1 MNGVSLAA
9 GKPASGSV
17 LRAGERRRPAGRLAA
32 AALLAGGLAAAAWAG
47 PAEAYTKS
55 SITIDA
61 RSGLVLQSHNADA
74 RHPPASLS
82 KLMTLY
88 LTFEAISRGRFG
100 WNTRVRISRYAAT
113 RQPSKLYL
121 RTGQRIRVRDLVYG
135 TAIKSANDAAA
146 ALAEK
151 IAGSERRF
159 ARLMTQRARQLGMR
173 RTVFGTASG
182 LPARGQRTTARDM
195 AILARS
201 LIHHFPQ
208 YSDVFSTRFYRFGR
222 RTFRNTNR
230 LLRSNPRVDGMKT
243 GYTRRARYNLVTS
256 ARKGDVQLITVVLGA
271 RTSRHRY
278 RKTGRL
284 LAHGWRTARN
294 SAHLRKTPYGYVRI
308 AMRDGVGGKP
318 AGTKA
323 RRGGTA
329 HAKAAVRTGKR
340 KQVAAV
346 PRRRPD
352 NKPRIDIS
360 LASSAVAAPRIA
372 PDRRQVRQTA
382 AGSNANR
389 RRVHGVQVGA
399 FYRRHQARSAI
410 RRAMRALPKSYRN
423 RASSTIVRKRANRR
437 SVYLA
442 RLMGFGLRQAQR
454 ACGTVRRRGID
465 CLPVSVRVAAKGV
478 AGGAPAAKRVA
489 GRSEKA
495 KPRRYAIQV
504 GAFDRYKWAR
514 RGLER
519 AHKVLPERLAEGTSN
534 RILAK
539 RNRSRRPIYRARI
552 TGLSFSEAREACH
565 ILKRRSLDCMAI
577 RTSASG

>member
-1 MNGVSLAA
+1 MSGVSLTA

-17 LRAGERRRPAGRLAA
+17 LRAEGRRRPAGRIAA
-32 AALLAGGLAAAAWAG
+32 AALLAGGLVAAAGAG
-47 PAEAYTKS
+47 SATAYTKS

-100 WNTRVRISRYAAT
+100 WNTRVRISRHVAT

-121 RTGQRIRVRDLVYG
+121 RTGQRVRVRDLVYG

-208 YSDVFSTRFYRFGR
+208 YSDVFSTRFYRYGR
-222 RTFRNTNR
+222 RTYRNTNR

-256 ARKGDVQLITVVLGA
+256 ARKGNVRLITVVLGA

-278 RKTGRL
+278 RKTSRL
-284 LAHGWRTARN
+284 LAHGWRTARS

-318 AGTKA
+318 AGTPA
-323 RRGGTA
+323 GTGAHRGGTA
-329 HAKAAVRTGKR
+329 HAKAAVRAGKR
-340 KQVAAV
+340 KQVDAV

-352 NKPRIDIS
+352 KPRIEIS
-360 LASSAVAAPRIA
+360 LASAAAAAPRIA
-372 PDRRQVRQTA
+372 PDRRQARRTA
-382 AGSNANR
+382 ARSNAHR
-389 RRVHGVQVGA
+389 RHVHGVQVGA

-410 RRAMRALPKSYRN
+410 RRAMRALPKSYRH

-442 RLMGFGLRQAQR
+442 RLMGLGLRQAQR

-465 CLPVSVRVAAKGV
+465 CIPVSIRVAAGK
-478 AGGAPAAKRVA
+478 APAAKTVA
-489 GRSEKA
+489 GRSGKA
-495 KPRRYAIQV
+495 KPLYAIQV
-504 GAFDRYKWAR
+504 GAFARYKWAR

-519 AHKVLPERLAEGTSN
+519 AHKALPERLAEGTNN

-539 RNRSRRPIYRARI
+539 RNRSSRPIYRARI

-577 RTSASG
+577 RTSARG

>member
-17 LRAGERRRPAGRLAA
+17 LRAGERIRPAGRIAA

-47 PAEAYTKS
+47 PAGAYTKS

-88 LTFEAISRGRFG
+88 LTFEAISLGRFG

-121 RTGQRIRVRDLVYG
+121 RTGQRVRVRDLVYG

-159 ARLMTQRARQLGMR
+159 ARLMTQRARRLGMR

-208 YSDVFSTRFYRFGR
+208 YSDVFSTRFYRYGR

-243 GYTRRARYNLVTS
+243 GYTRRARYNLVTT
-256 ARKGDVQLITVVLGA
+256 ARKDGVQLITVVLGA

-278 RKTGRL
+278 RKTARL
-284 LAHGWRTARN
+284 LAHGWRTARS

-308 AMRDGVGGKP
+308 AMRDGGGGKP
-318 AGTKA
+318 AGTGA
-323 RRGGTA
+323 RRSGTA

-352 NKPRIDIS
+352 KPRIDIS
-360 LASSAVAAPRIA
+360 LASAAVAAPRIA

-382 AGSNANR
+382 PRSNANR

-399 FYRRHQARSAI
+399 FYRRHQARSAL
-410 RRAMRALPKSYRN
+410 RRAIRALPKSYRN
-423 RASSTIVRKRANRR
+423 RATRTIVRKRVNRR

-465 CLPVSVRVAAKGV
+465 CLPVSIVAA
-478 AGGAPAAKRVA
+478 AGAPAAKRVA
-489 GRSEKA
+489 GRSKKA

-519 AHKVLPERLAEGTSN
+519 AHKVLPERLAEGTSD

-565 ILKRRSLDCMAI
+565 ILKRRSLDCMAV